1 MDNKQTCQSTFTEY
15 IDQHLKLVIG
25 PKIVDFLKVGDKMS
39 QLQNSRLKSQT
50 F

>member
-1 MDNKQTCQSTFTEY
+1 MCPPMFMEY
-15 IDQHLKLVIG
+15 VNQCFKLVTMT
-25 PKIVDFLKVGDKMS
+25 KLVDFLKVGDKMS